1 MKFVQATFGNSNRPY
16 TFKLDSPLE
25 LKVGNRYNIIADET
39 KYNSPVKI
47 KSISSTRPRNLSED
61 IYLKT
66 IVEAESLDKSED
78 IKEETHEEVL
88 FI

>member
-1 MKFVQATFGNSNRPY
+1 MKFVQATFGKSNRLY
-16 TFKLDSPLE
+16 TFKLDSAVN

-39 KYNSPVKI
+39 KYSSPVKI
-47 KSISSTRPRNLSED
+47 KSISSNRPLNLSED

-66 IVEAESLDKSED
+66 IIKAESLDEVTED
-78 IKEETHEEVL
+78 KKENTENVL

>member
-1 MKFVQATFGNSNRPY
+1 MKFVQATFGKSNRPY
-16 TFKLDSPLE
+16 TFKLDSSIE

-39 KYNSPVKI
+39 KYSSPVKI
-47 KSISSTRPRNLSED
+47 KSISSNRPRNLSED

-66 IVEAESLDKSED
+66 IIKAESLDGEED

>member
-1 MKFVQATFGNSNRPY
+1 MKFVQATFGNSKRLY
-16 TFKLDSPLE
+16 TFKLDSFIE

-47 KSISSTRPRNLSED
+47 KSISSTRPCNLNED

-66 IVEAESLDKSED
+66 IVKAEALDKNED

>member
-1 MKFVQATFGNSNRPY
+1 MKFVQATFGKSNRPY
-16 TFKLDSPLE
+16 TFKLDSSIE

-39 KYNSPVKI
+39 KYGSPVKI
-47 KSISSTRPRNLSED
+47 KSISSSRPRNLSED

-66 IVEAESLDKSED
+66 IVEAVSFDEEDK
-78 IKEETHEEVL
+78 KEETHEEVL